1 MPGFGSI
8 LNLAYDPRENA
19 LLQDLTPFFRSN
31 RKKTQSS
38 GGTIIPDSA
47 MLHPGYAG
55 WARRR
60 VGARLQGGPG
70 LTETSE

>member
-31 RKKTQSS
+31 RKKTQNS

-47 MLHPGYAG
+47 LLPPGYAG
-55 WARRR
+55 CISRRIAGVVR
-60 VGARLQGGPG
+60 AC
-70 LTETSE
+70 